1 MMKEMD
7 NDINKWGLLNSLI
20 SIINNREENSAEVS
34 IAKYLLENYERMQD
48 LNIYDVA
55 EECYVDRATIRRMA
69 QNLGF
74 NNFKAL
80 KNQFLKFPNIYS
92 FYHSGIDN
100 SALENTMAQQI
111 SIMANEC
118 EAFFTSDRLDEITQ
132 NIYAASQIV
141 FLMSDVYSR
150 QSSEFQKA
158 MILAGKMV
166 RVVSKKYYN
175 NEVLGSLKPNDIV
188 IVVSI
193 SGFFVSQILPVI
205 KSCLSKKVLMTTVQ
219 ETSYD
224 AFFDE
229 IWRISRESRV
239 DVKSVYTIYATQY
252 CLEIIS
258 TAYIKKFDSNH

>member
-1 MMKEMD
+1 MKELD

-20 SIINNREENSAEVS
+20 SIINEGEENSAEVS
-34 IAKYLLENYERMQD
+34 IAKYLLTNYERMQD

-55 EECYVDRATIRRMA
+55 EECFVSRATIRRMA

-74 NNFKAL
+74 DNFKAL

-92 FYHSGIDN
+92 FYHSGIDG
-100 SALENTMAQQI
+100 SAPGSDMRQQI
-111 SIMANEC
+111 SNMAEEC
-118 EAFFTSDRLDEITQ
+118 ESFFTRERLEVITQ
-132 NIYAASQIV
+132 EMNSASQIV

-166 RVVSKKYYN
+166 RVVSRKYYD
-175 NEVLGSLKPNDIV
+175 NEVLANLKANDIV

-193 SGFFVSQILPVI
+193 SGFFVSQMLPVI
-205 KSCLSKKVLMTTVQ
+205 EISNAKKVLLTTIQNELYEPYFNDV
-219 ETSYD
+219 
-224 AFFDE
+224 
-229 IWRISRESRV
+229 WRISNEAKV
-239 DVKSVYTIYATQY
+239 NMKSVYTIYATQY

-258 TAYIKKFDSNH
+258 TAYIKKYDTTH